1 MPYSLTDMALYF
13 FMYSFCGWLM
23 ETILCSVQE
32 RRFINRGFL
41 NGPLCPIYGCG
52 VTLIMIFLLP
62 VRDGLP
68 NLAIALPVVFIAGA
82 GLASAGEFITSWL
95 MEKLFH
101 ARWWDYSHYK
111 YNLGGRI
118 CLSISLAWGGLAT
131 FFVYIVQ
138 PLFESLVGNLYGWN
152 AHLPLVLAV
161 TFTVLFLVDCAFSV
175 RIARS
180 LGNKLEQ
187 MEKLGE
193 LIKAHLE
200 GLELPAAED
209 VELKLQAAYDRYAA
223 RKQEAAASLRGKLD
237 GLRGLGREDVADR
250 LRHMAEELQAK
261 RTGLMQQVKPTQKRM
276 LSAFPT
282 MKRGGDGR
290 VLSELR
296 EHLHIRKKK

>member
-1 MPYSLTDMALYF
+1 MRCRS
-13 FMYSFCGWLM
+13 
-23 ETILCSVQE
+23 
-32 RRFINRGFL
+32 
-41 NGPLCPIYGCG
+41 
-52 VTLIMIFLLP
+52 
-62 VRDGLP
+62 
-68 NLAIALPVVFIAGA
+68 
-82 GLASAGEFITSWL
+82 
-95 MEKLFH
+95 
-101 ARWWDYSHYK
+101 
-111 YNLGGRI
+111 LGGRI

-138 PLFESLVGNLYGWN
+138 PLFESLVGKLYGWN

>member
-1 MPYSLTDMALYF
+1 MPYSFTDTLLYF
-13 FMYSFCGWLM
+13 FIYSFCGWLM
-23 ETILCSVQE
+23 ETVLCSVQE

-62 VRDGLP
+62 VRDGLSS
-68 NLAIALPVVFIAGA
+68 LAIALPVVFIAGA
-82 GLASAGEFITSWL
+82 GLASAVEFITSWL

-138 PLFESLVGNLYGWN
+138 PLFESLVGRLYGWN
-152 AHLPLVLAV
+152 AHLPLILAV
-161 TFTVLFLVDCAFSV
+161 VFAALFLVDCAFSV

-209 VELKLQAAYDRYAA
+209 VELKLAAAYDRYTA
-223 RKQEAAASLRGKLD
+223 RKKETAALLRGKLD
-237 GLRGLGREDVADR
+237 GLRGLSREDVADK
-250 LRHMAEELQAK
+250 LRQMAEDLQAK
-261 RTGLMQQVKPTQKRM
+261 RTGLMQQLKPMHKRM

-282 MKRGGDGR
+282 MKRGEDGH

-296 EHLHIRKKK
+296 EHLPIRKRK